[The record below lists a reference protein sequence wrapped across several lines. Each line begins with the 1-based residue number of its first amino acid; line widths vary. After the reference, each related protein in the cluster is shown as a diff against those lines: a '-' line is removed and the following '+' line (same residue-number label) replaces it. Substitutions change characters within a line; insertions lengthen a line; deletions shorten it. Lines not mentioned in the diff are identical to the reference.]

1 MYSSTR
7 VARSLLQR
15 IFAIAQ
21 NKKPSMTSAGS
32 LLLLSLL
39 QALQG
44 PDRTA
49 VTYAVVALWS
59 VFLDFGRKSIAGI
72 LCFFI
77 QPDSCCFLLL
87 PAASCFP
94 AFITGMALRL
104 CKVCGPAVAEAQ
116 KRAKVMGKIKNS
128 FMNGKGYEVGFTGER
143 GLVEVLNLV
152 GFEARI
158 ADNYQYDIGVAL
170 PASNAASPACDGSK
184 GPRGSEVSAALKTS
198 NVVKLE
204 VKTKTTSATP
214 QPHYENSVSAFNATQ
229 AADVYVFLRVEWQDQ
244 SRTDLGGNLWFCGF
258 VPCAELKARARFVK
272 VGERD
277 GDNNYVCRSDCW
289 SLPIS
294 KCGSWAD
301 FRNYLQTTALTKQT
315 LL

>member
-1 MYSSTR
+1 MYSSATVPTAR
-7 VARSLLQR
+7 HIRNCTKQETQHDFSRFFIVAQLAAGVARSGPNCRHICGCRFVVGLPCFWSQIIRRHSLR
-15 IFAIAQ
+15 
-21 NKKPSMTSAGS
+21 SA
-32 LLLLSLL
+32 
-39 QALQG
+39 
-44 PDRTA
+44 
-49 VTYAVVALWS
+49 
-59 VFLDFGRKSIAGI
+59 
-72 LCFFI
+72 
-77 QPDSCCFLLL
+77 SCCFLLL
-87 PAASCFP
+87 PA
-94 AFITGMALRL
+94 FIRGMALRL

-184 GPRGSEVSAALKTS
+184 GPKGSEVSAALKTS

-229 AADVYVFLRVEWQDQ
+229 AADVYVFLRVEWQDK